1 MNNAENL
8 KFLQNRLNDYIRS
21 YNRNGRP
28 VITDFLS
35 VFEQKFAAEY
45 LSKRVPYEIVPADE
59 SSISRCFAI
68 PYYDGQLVTLR
79 GTIRNAEKPVTQ
91 RNVYG
96 ALMGLNI
103 EPEKFGDVWMEGN
116 TAYVLTFRHLAED
129 IIANCVSLG
138 RAAIDF
144 EILDEFVEPRY
155 VFDRKRMTVSSMR
168 VDAIVK
174 AASGVSREDAQKLVT
189 QGHVKLNHE
198 EITSLTK
205 TAESGDIL
213 SVRGYGRYKILSA
226 DAVSRS
232 GRIAVYIDK
241 FK

>member
-45 LSKRVPYEIVPADE
+45 LTKRVPYEIVPADE

-116 TAYVLTFRHLAED
+116 TAYV
-129 IIANCVSLG
+129 
-138 RAAIDF
+138 DF

-198 EITSLTK
+198 EITSPTK